1 MAQVSDLING
11 TPLVPGV
18 IPKLNFN
25 NSVTDDMATRWIVSA
40 VRNISDNYPFEEL
53 CQSGPLVPLNPPS
66 TTGVPYV
73 LPVSYFV
80 NNSVRVTR
88 FDSFMIQLDPSS
100 GTSVEL
106 KWRTIKVVKALSC
119 IQGMPIMYT
128 IYGTQAQVPGSQQ
141 VYIAFAPSQTWNV
154 QASCQVKHPFSDGED
169 DTILL
174 PDAWLEVVANAAALI
189 GADELRMADR
199 MVMLQRVLYG
209 DPLGQGEPGLI
220 KKLLNARTQMG
231 NVNERQ
237 ITFVAGDH

>member
-1 MAQVSDLING
+1 
-11 TPLVPGV
+11 
-18 IPKLNFN
+18 
-25 NSVTDDMATRWIVSA
+25 
-40 VRNISDNYPFEEL
+40 
-53 CQSGPLVPLNPPS
+53 
-66 TTGVPYV
+66 
-73 LPVSYFV
+73 
-80 NNSVRVTR
+80 
-88 FDSFMIQLDPSS
+88 
-100 GTSVEL
+100 
-106 KWRTIKVVKALSC
+106 
-119 IQGMPIMYT
+119 
-128 IYGTQAQVPGSQQ
+128 
-141 VYIAFAPSQTWNV
+141 
-154 QASCQVKHPFSDGED
+154 VKHPFSDGED